1 MRKGSVIL
9 PTQRTCWSNRCRLCK
24 KQCIA
29 FRRQADLRC
38 VHFVA
43 VRLVAELWPRR
54 RKPAACGRCLHVVN
68 DSATDLIE
76 MRWFRAQTQPSA
88 FVSSDNICFSLH
100 CGYYVTSCLCF
111 MSVLCAF
118 VFSSSFCIVIC
129 SFFLSPMS
137 GQGGCLF
144 IAIFCRSMLSN
155 KEVTWNEAPLSQ
167 TRSNGAVHTWTEWL
181 YWLLAV
187 ALCVEDIIIKPFCN

>member
-129 SFFLSPMS
+129 SFFCLRWAVRADAYLS
-137 GQGGCLF
+137 LF
-144 IAIFCRSMLSN
+144 FVVPCYQI
-155 KEVTWNEAPLSQ
+155 KKWHETK
-167 TRSNGAVHTWTEWL
+167 
-181 YWLLAV
+181 LLCHKLGLTAQFTPE
-187 ALCVEDIIIKPFCN
+187 LNDFTDC